1 MSVNRETRSPRQ
13 RFEQRMIAA
22 LVAGDTLACLAAI
35 ALAYILRFHVP
46 EHLLSRLQ
54 HSPELYA
61 RAAPAVV
68 ALWLIAFFARDLYD
82 IRRFRSR
89 FAEAVATLSAVAFAA
104 ILVAAASFMSRT
116 DYSRAMLILFWL
128 SGSVLAVVERSLL
141 AAYRQRRGSRPDAA
155 SRTAIVGCGELGRVV
170 TERIGRFASLGY
182 ALEGF
187 ICGRSDPP
195 DAIDGLP
202 VLGRL
207 DDLPAICRE
216 HRLDEV
222 VVAQPDLDVDRVM
235 ALIAECRDLPVQ
247 FNLVAGPLDLL
258 TGAMKIKGVADL
270 PVVPLGRRNFAAW
283 QSVIK
288 RAMDIIGSVVL
299 LALTAPLWLVVP
311 PLIRR
316 ETGASAI
323 FEQTRI
329 GLDGEPFTMLKFR
342 TMRPEADPY
351 APSPTDEADERIT
364 PIGRWLRR
372 FSLDE
377 LPQLINVLRGEMS
390 LVGPRPEMPFIVERY
405 QPWQRLR
412 LQVRPGLTGLW
423 QILGRKDL
431 PLVENIEY
439 DFYYINNRSLLMDLV
454 IIMRTVPVVLWGK
467 GAY

>member
-1 MSVNRETRSPRQ
+1 VNRATLSPRQ
-13 RFEQRMIAA
+13 RFEQRIVAA
-22 LVAGDTLACLAAI
+22 LVAGDVLACLAAM
-35 ALAYILRFHVP
+35 ALAYILRLYIP
-46 EHLLSRLQ
+46 EDLLTRLQ
-54 HSPELYA
+54 HSPDLYA
-61 RAAPAVV
+61 RAAPVV
-68 ALWLIAFFARDLYD
+68 VGLWFIAFFARDLYD
-82 IRRFRSR
+82 VRRFRSR
-89 FAEAVATLSAVAFAA
+89 FAEAVATLSAVALAA

-128 SGSVLAVVERSLL
+128 SGSALAVIERSLL
-141 AAYRQRRGSRPDAA
+141 SRYREHRLSRPDAE

-170 TERIGRFASLGY
+170 AERVLRFESLGY
-182 ALEGF
+182 ALQGF
-187 ICGRSDPP
+187 VCGRARRPET
-195 DAIDGLP
+195 IDGLP
-202 VLGRL
+202 VLGGL
-207 DDLPAICRE
+207 DDLREICE
-216 HRLDEV
+216 AHRLDEV
-222 VVAQPDLDVDRVM
+222 LVAQPQLDVDRLM
-235 ALIAECRDLPVQ
+235 SLIADCRELPVQ
-247 FNLVAGPLDLL
+247 FNLVAGPLELL
-258 TGAMKIKGVADL
+258 TGSMEIAGVADL
-270 PVVPLGRRNFAAW
+270 PVVPLGRKHFAVW
-283 QSVIK
+283 QEAVK
-288 RAMDIIGSVVL
+288 RGLDIIGGAL
-299 LALTAPLWLVVP
+299 LLILTAPVWLIVP
-311 PLIRR
+311 PLVRR
-316 ETGASAI
+316 ETGASAL

-329 GLDGEPFTMLKFR
+329 GFDGEPFTMLKFR

-351 APSPTDEADERIT
+351 APSPTDDNDERIT

-454 IIMRTVPVVLWGK
+454 ILLRTVPVVLRGR

>member
-1 MSVNRETRSPRQ
+1 MNRATLSPRQ
-13 RFEQRMIAA
+13 RIEQRVVAA
-22 LVAGDTLACLAAI
+22 LVAGDVLVCLAAI
-35 ALAYILRFHVP
+35 ALAYVLRFYVP
-46 EHLLSRLQ
+46 EYLLTRLQ
-54 HSPELYA
+54 HSPRLYA
-61 RAAPAVV
+61 EAAPVV
-68 ALWLIAFFARDLYD
+68 VCLWFLAFFARDLYD

-89 FAEAVATLSAVAFAA
+89 FAEAVATLSAVAVAT
-104 ILVAAASFMSRT
+104 ILVAATSFMSRT

-128 SGSVLAVVERSLL
+128 SGSVLAVIERSVL
-141 AAYRQRRGSRPDAA
+141 AYYRRRRCSRAEA
-155 SRTAIVGCGELGRVV
+155 ESRTAIVGCGELGQIVA
-170 TERIGRFASLGY
+170 ERIRRFQSLGY
-182 ALEGF
+182 AVEGF
-187 ICGRSDPP
+187 ICGRQHPP
-195 DAIDGLP
+195 QAIDGLP
-202 VLGRL
+202 VLGVL
-207 DDLPAICRE
+207 DDLRAICE
-216 HRLDEV
+216 QHGLDEV
-222 VVAQPDLDVDRVM
+222 VVAQPELDVDRVM
-235 ALIAECRDLPVQ
+235 ALIAECGDLPVH
-247 FNLVAGPLDLL
+247 FSLVAGPLELL
-258 TGAMKIKGVADL
+258 TGSMEISGVADL
-270 PVVPLGRRNFAAW
+270 PVVPLGRKHFAAW
-283 QSVIK
+283 QSLIK
-288 RAMDIIGSVVL
+288 RAMDIIGSAVL
-299 LALTAPLWLVVP
+299 LVLTAPVWLIVP

-329 GLDGEPFTMLKFR
+329 GLDGAPFTMLKFR
-342 TMRPEADPY
+342 TMRPESDPY
-351 APSPTDEADERIT
+351 APSPTDEADARIT

-454 IIMRTVPVVLWGK
+454 IILRTIPVVLFGK